1 MLLKQYRGV
10 LLLSVLVIAMLY
22 NGKVDKDETMT
33 SQIVLNVIIEER
45 HFL

>member
-22 NGKVDKDETMT
+22 NGKVDKDILT
-33 SQIVLNVIIEER
+33 SQIVLNVII
-45 HFL
+45 